1 MGTNSYSYRRY
12 LSQEE
17 INSVLNEKNILK
29 FLFGQLKN
37 ADGVFSVDELRTLTF
52 GLVEEYILKRIINI
66 CGTREIGM
74 TCNDFLYFFAVL
86 NTPSAQAKLE
96 FILDFIFYDKKKL
109 EKNEYIYNIKKY
121 FFNAGILLKMLLSD
135 EIIKND
141 KDSNLIKRE
150 DVFNYIMK
158 SHSEEFINYK
168 LFKNKNENITENENI
183 TASDNQNMIS
193 SETQQ
198 NNGQNKSSK
207 LIDDSD
213 IDSENQILENNEADN
228 EYINNNKNETLVIN
242 TEMSKN
248 VNANNNNSFISNA
261 VPEDKTNNKDKQTT
275 INKQQKPS
283 GQNSVLIPKI
293 KIERNNRN
301 EKIRK
306 AFQKIIKEE
315 NGVFPIALFEKML
328 KEINVI
334 QSLIDVIGNFLRQ
347 KSQKTFINFQVFKE
361 ILNLI
366 IIPDNKYNLVEEE
379 KNLENKNDNV
389 NENDNEIKFKN
400 EFAENINEKSKE
412 EIIDGL
418 FTLFAYPNE
427 FIHKKNFFLFAKS
440 TKPELS
446 SNTIK
451 DWFNQYQITKLINK
465 EKFKEIIEF
474 IFEELYESFEHIKYL
489 PYIFFKF
496 DIKDKKIEKKCIDV
510 LLKNQTLDE
519 YFQERLQYDDE
530 FYIVNKE
537 FWDKW
542 NLSMNKITNRNINI
556 PPNLTNNL
564 SINMTN
570 ELNNNANTSIN
581 NLKSNSN
588 QIITN
593 DLSQNLKKN
602 ASGIVP
608 NPQNLKKEKIE
619 NKEILEFNTSK
630 IADKNGKLKEGLV
643 YMKDFVVFSKRM
655 YQLFHRWY
663 GTKKDIEIKR
673 NKIYI
678 EEENDLITIDK
689 DKEKEK
695 EKVKDE
701 NINSNLFPNANNNE
715 SSNKISISKIHLNNL
730 EKISLNS
737 TRNNLSLQGKT
748 LTKNYSFLKGIS
760 KKTHQKFE
768 LEIYP
773 IFLSFFNF
781 IDIQKKDCSSLDQ
794 IMKSIKDNISK
805 GDVRYYPFSRKSKYT
820 EILQTLQ
827 NSLKITL
834 NKNNSR
840 LWLFYKNSM
849 DICDFNDTL
858 EKNGIVNNA
867 VIILEINENNFWPS
881 DLLKKEGLNKIKEKN
896 LNLVGLANIGNT
908 CYMNSILQ
916 LFLNNTEVKNIFLD
930 RGEADNKFYEFCIN
944 KSKTKSNIGEL
955 ISEFI
960 NLLKEKYVKCKKT
973 ITPKKFKEICG
984 NYNATFKDYE
994 QQDAHDFYTFLVD
1007 NLHEETNIKS
1017 FNKKKYDMKEE
1028 SDTIDTTEL
1037 ELSNEC
1043 WANSIRQNAS
1053 YFFDLFFG
1061 QMKSTLTCKEC
1072 NKIKIKYE
1080 NFSAVELP
1088 IFESKKIIL
1097 EIILFRLPFTLSPFY
1112 KIENKINDD
1121 INPNFKPNKNYN
1133 ISTKK
1138 TTDVTASNNNP
1149 NNINNK
1155 QTTKNEENN
1164 ELLNNNYYINLQE
1177 TKGTKSSIRK
1187 KLKKLKISNIGKY
1200 ADNICSSLNLDPE
1213 ILNILSNEESK
1224 YKKIKGGNN
1233 NDSLN
1238 KDRSKLNEESNLNT
1252 ALYEK
1257 YNKNNDDS
1265 KIYEIVNMSKIE
1277 KNKNKNDIISN
1288 PLNLNIPIKLRIE
1301 IERNKKAEDIIEI
1314 LKKMEELKLDNT
1326 SQFTEFII
1334 LGNNKYVKMD
1344 SLIDETFLN
1353 FEEVYVYELL
1363 NYEGIKK
1370 IFGYDDLKVKANPL
1384 NKQDIQSMLQII
1396 EEDYDLN
1403 NNTSKTNVNKNENN
1417 KEIKKIIEINNANS
1431 ENDKEKD
1438 SSKIDSFMLDNNLN
1452 NNEISEKLIAV
1463 FHEYRS
1469 NSPAEIEDAHLKLFN
1484 LTQNASINN
1493 NLDFIILTNK
1503 QSIKPVDLYEMIWEK
1518 YMYFLNSPTKY
1529 ESTLWWK
1536 PYSFSRTSTKKV
1548 DIIEENNEQNEND
1561 NNNETESININPRDY
1576 KRYFP
1581 FSIKLVKKATRACVF
1596 CPWFR
1601 LCQGCVLNPKNK
1613 NYLSISS
1620 DFLII
1625 VEWRREVIRK
1635 DMKEENINYLLN
1647 HSSAKKIFE
1656 SSQDEDEKK
1665 SIYDC
1670 LDLFTREEIM
1680 KNIFCE
1686 KCNKKTNF
1694 KKRLEIDKFPK
1705 YLTLILK
1712 RFKYT
1717 KMFTTKLD
1725 NLIHFPLENLDM
1737 TNYITPKEGKIKYDL
1752 FGVVNHVGTLSG
1764 GHYHCDIKQDN
1775 LWIKYDDSY
1784 TCEYDKKIMTENAYL
1799 LIYKLVETKSIYNEV
1814 IKHEFKLNLLGLM
1827 DTAYKIYLKQHHFEH
1842 FFNYVYE
1849 NNKTDVEGIVEEF
1862 MTDCKYYYG
1871 EPITVNGKMGFLVN
1885 IYKNEETDKVY
1896 LKIKV
1901 KKGYYET
1908 NVSEKKIIKETV
1920 KISEESANANDDEEK
1935 IKVPGNEEQNKVF
1948 CGSCIIV

>member
-12 LSQEE
+12 LSNEE

-37 ADGVFSVDELRTLTF
+37 ADGVFSVEELRTLTF

-66 CGTREIGM
+66 CGTREIGL

-96 FILDFIFYDKKKL
+96 FILDFIFYDKKML
-109 EKNEYIYNIKKY
+109 EKNQYVYNIKKY
-121 FFNAGILLKMLLSD
+121 LFNAGILLKILLSE
-135 EIIKND
+135 EITINGTV
-141 KDSNLIKRE
+141 NNIIKRE

-158 SHSEEFINYK
+158 NHAEEFINYK
-168 LFKNKNENITENENI
+168 LFKNKDDNITENDNLTI
-183 TASDNQNMIS
+183 TDNQNIIS

-198 NNGQNKSSK
+198 HNGQNKSSK
-207 LIDDSD
+207 LIDESD
-213 IDSENQILENNEADN
+213 ADSENQIIENDEMD
-228 EYINNNKNETLVIN
+228 INNNKNETLVIN

-261 VPEDKTNNKDKQTT
+261 VAEDKTNNNEDKQTT
-275 INKQQKPS
+275 LNKQQKPT
-283 GQNSVLIPKI
+283 GQTSIVIPKI

-301 EKIRK
+301 EKIKK

-366 IIPDNKYNLVEEE
+366 IIPDNKYNLIEEE
-379 KNLENKNDNV
+379 KNIENKNDEKD
-389 NENDNEIKFKN
+389 ENNNNIKVKN
-400 EFAENINEKSKE
+400 DLTENINEKSKE

-427 FIHKKNFFLFAKS
+427 YIHKKNFFLFAKS

-496 DIKDKKIEKKCIDV
+496 DIKDKKIEKKCINV
-510 LLKNQTLDE
+510 LLKNQSLDE
-519 YFQERLQYDDE
+519 YFQERLQYDEE

-542 NLSMNKITNRNINI
+542 NLSMNKIANRNINI
-556 PPNLTNNL
+556 TQNLTNNI
-564 SINMTN
+564 SINIAN

-581 NLKSNSN
+581 NLKSNNN
-588 QIITN
+588 QVITN
-593 DLSQNLKKN
+593 DLSQNVKKN
-602 ASGIVP
+602 SSEIVP
-608 NPQNLKKEKIE
+608 NPRNLKKE
-619 NKEILEFNTSK
+619 NKEIIEFNTSK

-673 NKIYI
+673 NKIYL
-678 EEENDLITIDK
+678 EDENVFNTIDK
-689 DKEKEK
+689 EKDKA
-695 EKVKDE
+695 KDE
-701 NINSNLFPNANNNE
+701 NINSNLFPNAINNE
-715 SSNKISISKIHLNNL
+715 GSNKISISKIHLNNL

-737 TRNNLSLQGKT
+737 TRNNLSLQGKS
-748 LTKNYSFLKGIS
+748 LSKNYSFLKGIN

-773 IFLSFFNF
+773 IFISFFNF
-781 IDIQKKDCSSLDQ
+781 VDIKKKDCSSLEQ

-840 LWLFYKNSM
+840 LWLFYKNTM

-916 LFLNNTEVKNIFLD
+916 LFLNNAEIKNIFLD

-944 KSKTKSNIGEL
+944 KSKNKSNIGDL

-960 NLLKEKYVKCKKT
+960 NLLKEKYVKSKKT

-1017 FNKKKYDMKEE
+1017 FSKKKYDMKEE

-1088 IFESKKIIL
+1088 IFESKKIVL

-1112 KIENKINDD
+1112 KTETIINDE
-1121 INPNFKPNKNYN
+1121 INPN
-1133 ISTKK
+1133 
-1138 TTDVTASNNNP
+1138 
-1149 NNINNK
+1149 
-1155 QTTKNEENN
+1155 
-1164 ELLNNNYYINLQE
+1164 
-1177 TKGTKSSIRK
+1177 
-1187 KLKKLKISNIGKY
+1187 
-1200 ADNICSSLNLDPE
+1200 
-1213 ILNILSNEESK
+1213 
-1224 YKKIKGGNN
+1224 YKFIKG
-1233 NDSLN
+1233 
-1238 KDRSKLNEESNLNT
+1238 
-1252 ALYEK
+1252 
-1257 YNKNNDDS
+1257 
-1265 KIYEIVNMSKIE
+1265 KI
-1277 KNKNKNDIISN
+1277 
-1288 PLNLNIPIKLRIE
+1288 
-1301 IERNKKAEDIIEI
+1301 
-1314 LKKMEELKLDNT
+1314 
-1326 SQFTEFII
+1326 
-1334 LGNNKYVKMD
+1334 
-1344 SLIDETFLN
+1344 
-1353 FEEVYVYELL
+1353 
-1363 NYEGIKK
+1363 
-1370 IFGYDDLKVKANPL
+1370 
-1384 NKQDIQSMLQII
+1384 
-1396 EEDYDLN
+1396 
-1403 NNTSKTNVNKNENN
+1403 
-1417 KEIKKIIEINNANS
+1417 
-1431 ENDKEKD
+1431 
-1438 SSKIDSFMLDNNLN
+1438 
-1452 NNEISEKLIAV
+1452 
-1463 FHEYRS
+1463 
-1469 NSPAEIEDAHLKLFN
+1469 
-1484 LTQNASINN
+1484 
-1493 NLDFIILTNK
+1493 
-1503 QSIKPVDLYEMIWEK
+1503 
-1518 YMYFLNSPTKY
+1518 
-1529 ESTLWWK
+1529 
-1536 PYSFSRTSTKKV
+1536 
-1548 DIIEENNEQNEND
+1548 
-1561 NNNETESININPRDY
+1561 
-1576 KRYFP
+1576 
-1581 FSIKLVKKATRACVF
+1581 C
-1596 CPWFR
+1596 
-1601 LCQGCVLNPKNK
+1601 
-1613 NYLSISS
+1613 
-1620 DFLII
+1620 
-1625 VEWRREVIRK
+1625 
-1635 DMKEENINYLLN
+1635 
-1647 HSSAKKIFE
+1647 
-1656 SSQDEDEKK
+1656 
-1665 SIYDC
+1665 
-1670 LDLFTREEIM
+1670 
-1680 KNIFCE
+1680 
-1686 KCNKKTNF
+1686 
-1694 KKRLEIDKFPK
+1694 
-1705 YLTLILK
+1705 
-1712 RFKYT
+1712 
-1717 KMFTTKLD
+1717 
-1725 NLIHFPLENLDM
+1725 
-1737 TNYITPKEGKIKYDL
+1737 
-1752 FGVVNHVGTLSG
+1752 
-1764 GHYHCDIKQDN
+1764 
-1775 LWIKYDDSY
+1775 
-1784 TCEYDKKIMTENAYL
+1784 
-1799 LIYKLVETKSIYNEV
+1799 
-1814 IKHEFKLNLLGLM
+1814 
-1827 DTAYKIYLKQHHFEH
+1827 
-1842 FFNYVYE
+1842 
-1849 NNKTDVEGIVEEF
+1849 
-1862 MTDCKYYYG
+1862 
-1871 EPITVNGKMGFLVN
+1871 
-1885 IYKNEETDKVY
+1885 
-1896 LKIKV
+1896 
-1901 KKGYYET
+1901 
-1908 NVSEKKIIKETV
+1908 
-1920 KISEESANANDDEEK
+1920 
-1935 IKVPGNEEQNKVF
+1935 
-1948 CGSCIIV
+1948 